1 MALYDEQTYAVLV
14 ECNDKYIRNLC
25 YLAPEAMTSFARQ
38 RNPVVLMAKMAQLAP
53 TKEILA
59 QFVSLAQMAAKTPTN
74 DMFSEWWVPMCHTY
88 LSGVLGDIN
97 GDGGSGGSGED
108 AWKKACVALWADEH
122 MMEQD
127 VPLFF

>member
-1 MALYDEQTYAVLV
+1 MALYDEETYAILV

-25 YLAPEAMTSFARQ
+25 YLAPEAMSSFAQQ

-53 TKEILA
+53 TKDILA

-74 DMFSEWWVPMCHTY
+74 DMFSEWWVPMCRSY
-88 LSGVLGDIN
+88 LSGVIGDI
-97 GDGGSGGSGED
+97 GDGDED

-122 MMEQD
+122 MMDQE
-127 VPLFF
+127 VPLIF